1 MKRRHTNTVHVLGV
15 VFCVAVLTA
24 PLAGCGSRAAGSA
37 PATASGPGPAGGQAT
52 PGPAIA
58 EPAKREACF
67 VNERTVET
75 QASAWTAQ
83 NPGTQPAASVQAMV
97 DAGILRSVPSCPSG
111 GTYSYDA
118 GSGRLTCSVHG
129 HF

>member
-1 MKRRHTNTVHVLGV
+1 MMSRRYVNAVPLAGV
-15 VFCVAVLTA
+15 VLCVAVLA
-24 PLAGCGSRAAGSA
+24 VPLAGCGSRAADTR
-37 PATASGPGPAGGQAT
+37 PANASGPAGGQAA

-58 EPAKREACF
+58 DPAKRDACF

-75 QASAWTAQ
+75 RAAGWTAQ
-83 NPGTQPAASVQAMV
+83 NAGTQPPAGVESMV

-118 GSGRLTCSVHG
+118 SSGRLTCSVHG
-129 HF
+129 RF